1 MTAPAAGERTVQAGD
16 AREGR
21 EAVGAGGAPGGQS
34 APDAFERALGEGR
47 GWGLTRGD
55 LVVAGVTLVAAGL
68 LAWGVWGGGG
78 RPTVDGGA
86 AAGAPTAV
94 VQNADGFYRALPL
107 DRDARVTV
115 EGPLGTNVIEVAE
128 GRVRCVES
136 DCGNQVCVQTGW
148 VGSPGEMVVC
158 LPHRLTVQVVADEA
172 DAVPLV

>member
-1 MTAPAAGERTVQAGD
+1 MQAGD
-16 AREGR
+16 APEGR
-21 EAVGAGGAPGGQS
+21 EAVGAGGTPGGRS

-68 LAWGVWGGGG
+68 VAWGVWGGGG
-78 RPTVDGGA
+78 RPAVDGGA

-94 VQNADGFYRALPL
+94 VQNADGVYRVLPL

-115 EGPLGTNVIEVAE
+115 EGSLGTNVIEVAE
-128 GRVRCVES
+128 GRVRCAES

-172 DAVPLV
+172 DAAPLV

>member
-1 MTAPAAGERTVQAGD
+1 MQAGD
-16 AREGR
+16 APEGR
-21 EAVGAGGAPGGQS
+21 EAVGAGGAPGGRS

-68 LAWGVWGGGG
+68 LAWGVWGSGG
-78 RPTVDGGA
+78 RPAVDGGA
-86 AAGAPTAV
+86 AVAPTAV

-115 EGPLGTNVIEVAE
+115 EGSLGTNVIEVAE
-128 GRVRCVES
+128 GRVRCAES

-172 DAVPLV
+172 DAAPLV